1 MRTLTILA
9 FMFFFGL
16 SGLGVFLA
24 ERLVRTR
31 GQAFLR
37 SYSRHLALWDGHA
50 LVQIMQF
57 ILGSK
62 FLPPG
67 SWAPFG
73 TIMAP
78 FVFLF
83 LGASLYFLILFAAE
97 LAGRR
102 LPRLLSVVY
111 VGLWAGVLVVYAL
124 AAGDGPSAPDPSAR
138 SFFPLAFFLLKTG
151 TVVAATGSLLIA
163 AAKVKD
169 PGERRSLR
177 SAAGAYLAGFL
188 LFQLSVGGQI
198 PLDRLPGHDFWLA
211 LIQIG
216 FHFPVLAAL
225 EAYARRRAAAG
236 SSVLFLSGAPEVFE
250 GMGLTPRE
258 AEVVGLVMRGFSNK
272 EIEAKLFIS
281 LETVKKHLSSIY
293 RKLGVRNRLQL
304 SLLMQKAPE
313 GAALLT
319 RSRR

>member
-1 MRTLTILA
+1 MRTLSILA
-9 FMFFFGL
+9 FVLFFGL

-24 ERLVRTR
+24 DRLVRTR

-37 SYSRHLALWDGHA
+37 TYSRHLALWNGHA
-50 LVQIMQF
+50 LAQIMQF

-62 FLPPG
+62 FLPPE
-67 SWAPFG
+67 SWTPFG
-73 TIMAP
+73 TVMAP
-78 FVFLF
+78 LVFLF
-83 LGASLYFLILFAAE
+83 LAASLYFLILFAAE

-102 LPRLLSVVY
+102 LPRLLSVIY
-111 VGLWAGVLVVYAL
+111 VGLWAGVLAVYAL
-124 AAGDGPSAPDPSAR
+124 AAGDGPSAPGPSAR
-138 SFFPLAFFLLKTG
+138 TFFSIAFFLLKTG
-151 TVVAATGSLLIA
+151 TVLAVAGSLFIA

-177 SAAGAYLAGFL
+177 SVAGTYLAGFL

-198 PLDRLPGHDFWLA
+198 PLERLPGHDFWLA
-211 LIQIG
+211 FLQIG

-236 SSVLFLSGAPEVFE
+236 PSVLASSSAPEVSE

-258 AEVVGLVMRGFSNK
+258 AEIVGLVMRGFSNR
-272 EIEAKLFIS
+272 EIETKLFIS

-304 SLLMQKAPE
+304 SLLMQKGP
-313 GAALLT
+313 
-319 RSRR
+319 

>member
-1 MRTLTILA
+1 MRTLSLLA
-9 FMFFFGL
+9 FIFFFGL

-62 FLPPG
+62 FLPRE
-67 SWAPFG
+67 SWAPLG

-78 FVFLF
+78 LVFLF
-83 LGASLYFLILFAAE
+83 LGASLYFLLLFAAQ
-97 LAGRR
+97 LSGRR
-102 LPRLLSVVY
+102 LPRLVSIVY
-111 VGLWAGVLVVYAL
+111 AGLWAGILVVYAL

-138 SFFPLAFFLLKTG
+138 SFFSIAFFLLKTG
-151 TVVAATGSLLIA
+151 TILAVTGCLLIA
-163 AAKVKD
+163 AARTKE

-177 SAAGAYLAGFL
+177 AVAGTYLAGFL

-198 PLDRLPGHDFWLA
+198 PLDHLPGYDFWLA

-236 SSVLFLSGAPEVFE
+236 SSVLFPSAAPEVLE
-250 GMGLTPRE
+250 ATGLTARE
-258 AEVVGLVMRGFSNK
+258 AEIVGMVMRGFSNK

-304 SLLMQKAPE
+304 SLAMQKKQP
-313 GAALLT
+313 
-319 RSRR
+319 

>member
-1 MRTLTILA
+1 MRTLSLFA
-9 FMFFFGL
+9 FIFFFGL

-24 ERLVRTR
+24 ERLVRSR

-62 FLPPG
+62 FLPAE

-83 LGASLYFLILFAAE
+83 LGASLYFLILFAAQ

-102 LPRLLSVVY
+102 LPRLLSIIY
-111 VGLWAGVLVVYAL
+111 IGLWAGVLVVYAL

-138 SFFPLAFFLLKTG
+138 AFFSIAFFLLKTG
-151 TVVAATGSLLIA
+151 TVLAVTGSLLVA
-163 AAKVKD
+163 AAGAKD
-169 PGERRSLR
+169 KIEGRSLR
-177 SAAGAYLAGFL
+177 AVAGTYLAGFL

-198 PLDRLPGHDFWLA
+198 PLARLPGHDFWLA

-225 EAYARRRAAAG
+225 AAYASRRAAAG
-236 SSVLFLSGAPEVFE
+236 SSVLFPSAAPEALE
-250 GMGLTPRE
+250 STGLTSRE
-258 AEVVGLVMRGFSNK
+258 AEIVGLVMRGFSNK
-272 EIEAKLFIS
+272 EIEARLFIS

-293 RKLGVRNRLQL
+293 RKLGVKNRLQL
-304 SLLMQKAPE
+304 SLAMQKKA
-313 GAALLT
+313 
-319 RSRR
+319 

>member
-1 MRTLTILA
+1 MRTLSLLA
-9 FMFFFGL
+9 FIFFFCL

-50 LVQIMQF
+50 LVQILQF

-62 FLPPG
+62 FLPPE
-67 SWAPFG
+67 SWASFG

-83 LGASLYFLILFAAE
+83 LGASLYFLVLFAAE
-97 LAGRR
+97 VAGRR
-102 LPRLLSVVY
+102 LAKLVSILY

-124 AAGDGPSAPDPSAR
+124 AAGDGPAAPDPFAR
-138 SFFPLAFFLLKTG
+138 TSFSIAFFLLKTG
-151 TVVAATGSLLIA
+151 TVLAVTGGLLVAAARAKEKAERGSLRA
-163 AAKVKD
+163 V
-169 PGERRSLR
+169 
-177 SAAGAYLAGFL
+177 AGTYLAGFL

-236 SSVLFLSGAPEVFE
+236 PSTLFSAAAPDLFE
-250 GMGLTPRE
+250 GTGLTPRE
-258 AEVVGLVMRGFSNK
+258 AEIVGLVMRGFSNK
-272 EIEAKLFIS
+272 EIEAGLFIS

-293 RKLGVRNRLQL
+293 RKLGVKNRLQL
-304 SLLMQKAPE
+304 SLAMQKKP
-313 GAALLT
+313 
-319 RSRR
+319 